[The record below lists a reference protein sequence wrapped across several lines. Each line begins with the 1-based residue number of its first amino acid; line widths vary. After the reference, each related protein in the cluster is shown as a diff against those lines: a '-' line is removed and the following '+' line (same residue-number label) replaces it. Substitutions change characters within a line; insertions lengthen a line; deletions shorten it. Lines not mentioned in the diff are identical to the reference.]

1 MSILVSVDVG
11 TTNLKAAAF
20 DTNGNLISLKKMSS
34 VISYDGNEQGYIDPE
49 LLFENISLLL
59 SQLTSEVGADNIAGI
74 SVAGMGEA
82 IVPIDKDGRAA
93 YPIIA
98 WFDMRSRDQVDF
110 MLDKISSEQFFSIT
124 GLECHPM
131 FSLSK
136 ILWIKNNHP
145 EIFDKS
151 IMWLPVASYILY
163 RLSGESVTD
172 FTLAS
177 RTLMLNIHKCEWSL
191 KILDTFKIDKNTLP
205 KLVNAGT
212 LIGSVTLASAQKTGL
227 KAGTPVVMGGHDHP
241 CATIPAGILLSKKL
255 LDSSGTAES
264 VLGILNEGT
273 LPPTKY
279 EGVRINRHLDSSR
292 IATSAGIISSGA
304 SLDWSINQLASL
316 AGWGVNN
323 GKISYDDIMA
333 KAEKVSP
340 GSGGAMFMPHIR
352 GAGAPFRNPASR
364 GAFIG
369 LRSSH
374 TQADLIHAVI
384 EGLCFE
390 LKTIIIKME
399 HVGGIIYD
407 SVSTVSGAAKIALWQ
422 QIKASVIGKP
432 IMTPKITEATALGA
446 AMLAGIGVGVF
457 SDIVEAST
465 ASFRAGA
472 IYEPDTLK
480 IRIYEDLYQI
490 YKDIYPSLLDLNSR
504 IDAYIE

>member
-1 MSILVSVDVG
+1 MSFLLSVDVG

-20 DTNGNLISLKKMSS
+20 DTYGNLISLKKMPS
-34 VISYDGNEQGYIDPE
+34 VISYNDNNEGYIDPE
-49 LLFENISLLL
+49 LLFENISSLLC
-59 SQLTSEVGADNIAGI
+59 QLTSEVGSDNIAAI

-82 IVPIDKDGRAA
+82 VVPIDKSGHTL

-98 WFDMRSRDQVDF
+98 WFDMRSRDQAHF
-110 MLDKISSEQFFSIT
+110 MLENMSTEQFFSIT

-136 ILWIKNNHP
+136 MLWIKKNHP
-145 EIFDKS
+145 QVYDKS
-151 IMWLPVASYILY
+151 IMWLPVASYITY
-163 RLSGESVTD
+163 RLSGETVTD

-177 RTLMLNIHKCEWSL
+177 RTLMLDIHKCEWSN

-212 LIGSVTLASAQKTGL
+212 LVGSVTLASAQKTGL
-227 KAGTPVVMGGHDHP
+227 KPGTPVVMGGHDHP
-241 CATIPAGILLSKKL
+241 CTTIPAGILLSNKL

-264 VLGILNEGT
+264 VLGILDKGAV
-273 LPPTKY
+273 PPIKY
-279 EGVRINRHLDSSR
+279 EGVRINRHLDSLR

-304 SLDWSINQLASL
+304 SLDWSIAQLASL
-316 AGWGVNN
+316 AGWGLENST
-323 GKISYDDIMA
+323 ISYDDIMA

-374 TQADLIHAVI
+374 TQAHLIHAVL

-390 LKTIIIKME
+390 LKTIVIKME
-399 HVGGIIYD
+399 EVGGITYD
-407 SVSTVSGAAKIALWQ
+407 SVATVSGASKIALWQ

-432 IMTPKITEATALGA
+432 LMTPKITEATALGA
-446 AMLAGIGVGVF
+446 AMLAGIGVGIF
-457 SDIVEAST
+457 RDMHEAS
-465 ASFRAGA
+465 AISFRAGTV
-472 IYEPDTLK
+472 YEPDILK
-480 IRIYEDLYQI
+480 MRIYEDLYQI
-490 YKDIYPSLLDLNSR
+490 YKDLYPSLLDINKR
-504 IDAYIE
+504 IDSYIK